1 MDLISTSLAVNLCRS
16 GPGSRKGV
24 KGSEN
29 YPGEKLDF
37 KKTARAKINQML

>member
-1 MDLISTSLAVNLCRS
+1 MDLILTPLAVNLCRS

-29 YPGEKLDF
+29 YTGEKLDI
-37 KKTARAKINQML
+37 KKQLGLK